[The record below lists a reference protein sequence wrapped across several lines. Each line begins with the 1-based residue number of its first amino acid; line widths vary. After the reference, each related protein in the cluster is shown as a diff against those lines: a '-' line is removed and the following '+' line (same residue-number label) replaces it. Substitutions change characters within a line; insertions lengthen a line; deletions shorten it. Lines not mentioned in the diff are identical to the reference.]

1 MEDPSE
7 LRYLDLTRCKV
18 NKSALEEFLTLC
30 QFLEKLSLDRL
41 TLTMK
46 VVNNICYKNHQTLQ
60 VLNLSRCKGL
70 TFDTFAPICAM
81 CLELK
86 ELNLFD
92 TDLSRQSIG
101 YLVNNLTEN
110 IEKLSLRSLYFVRD
124 EHIQTLVTRCQNIR
138 LVHL

>member
-1 MEDPSE
+1 MTEPSE
-7 LRYLDLTRCKV
+7 LRYLDLTRYKV
-18 NKSALEEFLTLC
+18 NKSALEEVLTLC

-41 TLTMK
+41 TLSIK
-46 VVNNICYKNHQTLQ
+46 FVNNICYKNHQTLK

-70 TFDTFAPICAM
+70 TFDSLIPIIKF

-92 TDLSRQSIG
+92 TDLSRQSIE
-101 YLVNNLTEN
+101 YLVNNLTES

-124 EHIQTLVTRCQNIR
+124 EHIQTVVTRCQNIR
-138 LVHL
+138 SAHL